1 MINKK
6 IAVIGSGSWGTALV
20 KILLHNVEEVGWW
33 VRNQNTI
40 DYVNEHKRNPDYLP
54 FAELTPE
61 KLDISTDMK
70 HIVDKY
76 DILIYAIPSAF
87 LHRSIQEAEL
97 TEEDFKNKIIISA
110 IKGIVPEYNQIVAE
124 YFKRSYGVD
133 FSDIGIIAGPCHA
146 EEVAMEKLSFLTIA
160 FLDETRA
167 KHMADMFT
175 TWYMKIKTSTDIAGT
190 EYAAM
195 IKNIIAIANGICIGL
210 GYGDNFQAVLIV
222 NAMREIRRFLEEVFP
237 HNRKVMD
244 TEYVGDLLVT
254 SYSKYSRNRTFGTFI
269 GNGYSVRSTMQEM
282 KMVAE
287 GYYAVKCLM
296 EINKEHQVYLPITEA
311 VYNILYQR
319 KSPTMEMRKLSEKL
333 T

>member
-6 IAVIGSGSWGTALV
+6 IAVIGSGSWGTALI

-40 DYVNEHKRNPDYLP
+40 DYVKEHRRNPNYLP
-54 FAELTPE
+54 FAELQPD
-61 KLDISTDMK
+61 KLDLSTDMQY
-70 HIVDKY
+70 IVDKY

-87 LHRSIQEAEL
+87 LHRSIQNAGVTNFE
-97 TEEDFKNKIIISA
+97 NKIIISA
-110 IKGIVPEYNQIVAE
+110 IKGIVPEYNQIVAD
-124 YFKRSYGVD
+124 YFNKNYQVKFD
-133 FSDIGIIAGPCHA
+133 DIGIIAGPCHA

-160 FLDETRA
+160 FTDESRA
-167 KHMADMFT
+167 KHMANMFS

-296 EINKEHQVYLPITEA
+296 EINKDHKVYLPITEA
-311 VYNILYQR
+311 VYNILYQH

>member
-20 KILLHNVEEVGWW
+20 KLLLHNVEEVGWW

-40 DYVNEHKRNPDYLP
+40 DYVNKHKRNPDYLP
-54 FAELTPE
+54 FAELDPE
-61 KLDISTDMK
+61 KMDMSTDMK
-70 HIVDKY
+70 FIVEKY

-87 LHRSIQEAEL
+87 LHSSIQEAGL
-97 TEEDFKNKIIISA
+97 TDFSGKIIMSA

-124 YFKRSYGVD
+124 YFKRNYDVP

-160 FLDETRA
+160 FIDENRA
-167 KHMADMFT
+167 QHMADMFS
-175 TWYMKIKTSTDIAGT
+175 TWYMRIKTSTDIAGT

-195 IKNIIAIANGICIGL
+195 IKNIIAISTGICIGL

-222 NAMREIRRFLEEVFP
+222 NGMREIRRFLENVFP
-237 HNRKVMD
+237 QNRTVMD

-296 EINKEHQVYLPITEA
+296 EINKEHEVNLPITEA

-319 KSPTMEMRKLSEKL
+319 KSPTMEMRRLSEKL

>member
-6 IAVIGSGSWGTALV
+6 IAVIGSGSWGTALI

-40 DYVNEHKRNPDYLP
+40 DYVKKHKRNPDYLP
-54 FAELTPE
+54 YAELSPD

-87 LHRSIQEAEL
+87 LHRSIQ
-97 TEEDFKNKIIISA
+97 DSGINNFKDKIIISA
-110 IKGIVPEYNQIVAE
+110 IKGIVPEYNQIVAD
-124 YFKRSYGVD
+124 YFKRNYQVP

-160 FLDETRA
+160 FLDENRA
-167 KHMADMFT
+167 QHMADMFS

-190 EYAAM
+190 EHAAM
-195 IKNIIAIANGICIGL
+195 IKNIIAIANGICVGL

-222 NAMREIRRFLEEVFP
+222 NAMREILRFLEEVFP

-254 SYSKYSRNRTFGTFI
+254 SYSKFSRNRTFGTFI
-269 GNGYSVRSTMQEM
+269 GNGYSVRSTMAEM

-296 EINKEHQVYLPITEA
+296 EINKEHKVDLPITEA
-311 VYNILYQR
+311 VYSILYQK
-319 KSPTMEMRKLSEKL
+319 KSPAIEMRKLSEKL

>member
-6 IAVIGSGSWGTALV
+6 IAVIGSGSWGTALI

-33 VRNQNTI
+33 VRNQDTI
-40 DYVNEHKRNPDYLP
+40 DYVNKHRRNPDYLP
-54 FAELTPE
+54 FAELTPN
-61 KLDISTDMK
+61 KLNMSTDMRY
-70 HIVDKY
+70 IVDNY

-87 LHRSIQEAEL
+87 LHRSIQEAKL
-97 TEEDFKNKIIISA
+97 TDKEFKNKIIMSA
-110 IKGIVPEYNQIVAE
+110 IKGIVPEYNQIVAD
-124 YFKRSYGVD
+124 YFHKNYDVD
-133 FSDIGIIAGPCHA
+133 FNDIGIIAGPCHA

-160 FLDETRA
+160 FSDENRA
-167 KHMADMFT
+167 VHMANMFS
-175 TWYMKIKTSTDIAGT
+175 TWYMKMKTSTDIAGT

-319 KSPTMEMRKLSEKL
+319 KSPTLEMRKLSEKL

>member
-1 MINKK
+1 MINKR

-20 KILLHNVEEVGWW
+20 KLLLHNVEEVGWW
-33 VRNQNTI
+33 VRNEDTI

-54 FAELTPE
+54 YAELIP
-61 KLDISTDMK
+61 KKMDMSTDMK
-70 HIVDKY
+70 YIVEKY
-76 DILIYAIPSAF
+76 DILIFAIPSAF
-87 LHRSIQEAEL
+87 LHRSIQEAGI
-97 TEEDFKNKIIISA
+97 TDFQDKIIMSA

-124 YFKRSYGVD
+124 YFKRNYQVD

-160 FLDETRA
+160 FIDENRA
-167 KHMADMFT
+167 QHMADMFS
-175 TWYMKIKTSTDIAGT
+175 TWYMRIKTSTDIAGT

-195 IKNIIAIANGICIGL
+195 IKNIIAISTGICIGL

-222 NAMREIRRFLEEVFP
+222 NGMREIRRFLENVFP
-237 HNRKVMD
+237 QNRTVMD

-296 EINKEHQVYLPITEA
+296 EINKDHQVNLPITEA

-319 KSPTMEMRKLSEKL
+319 KSPTLEMRKLAEKL

>member
-40 DYVNEHKRNPDYLP
+40 DYVKEHRRNPDYLP
-54 FAELTPE
+54 FAELNPE
-61 KLDISTDMK
+61 KLDICTDMQY
-70 HIVDKY
+70 IVDKY

-87 LHRSIQEAEL
+87 LHRSIQEAGV
-97 TEEDFKNKIIISA
+97 TDFSNKIIMSA
-110 IKGIVPEYNQIVAE
+110 IKGIVPEYNQIVAD
-124 YFKRSYGVD
+124 YFHKNYNVD
-133 FSDIGIIAGPCHA
+133 FNDIGIIAGPCHA

-160 FLDETRA
+160 FTDEKRA
-167 KHMADMFT
+167 EHMANMFS
-175 TWYMKIKTSTDIAGT
+175 TWYMKMKTSTDIAGT

-195 IKNIIAIANGICIGL
+195 IKNIIAIANGICVGL

-296 EINKEHQVYLPITEA
+296 EINKDHQVYLPITEA

-319 KSPTMEMRKLSEKL
+319 KSPTLEMRKLSEKL

>member
-40 DYVNEHKRNPDYLP
+40 DYVKKHKRNPDYLP
-54 FAELTPE
+54 FAELKPK
-61 KLDISTDMK
+61 KLDLSTDMQY
-70 HIVDKY
+70 IVDKY

-87 LHRSIQEAEL
+87 LHRSIQNAGVSNF
-97 TEEDFKNKIIISA
+97 DNKIIMSA
-110 IKGIVPEYNQIVAE
+110 IKGIVPEYNQIVAD
-124 YFKRSYGVD
+124 YFHKNYNVKFD
-133 FSDIGIIAGPCHA
+133 DIGIIAGPCHA

-160 FLDETRA
+160 FTDEARA
-167 KHMADMFT
+167 EHMANMFS
-175 TWYMKIKTSTDIAGT
+175 TWYMKMKTSTDIAGT

-195 IKNIIAIANGICIGL
+195 IKNIIAIANGICVGL

-296 EINKEHQVYLPITEA
+296 EINKEHEVYLPITEA

>member
-20 KILLHNVEEVGWW
+20 KLLLHNVEEVGWW
-33 VRNQNTI
+33 VRSQNTI
-40 DYVNEHKRNPDYLP
+40 DYVLKHKRNPDYLP
-54 FAELTPE
+54 YAELAPE
-61 KLDISTDMK
+61 KMDISTDMK
-70 HIVDKY
+70 YVVEKY

-87 LHRSIQEAEL
+87 LHSSIQESGI
-97 TEEDFKNKIIISA
+97 TDFNNKIIISA

-124 YFKRSYGVD
+124 YFKRNYGVP
-133 FSDIGIIAGPCHA
+133 FNDIGIIAGPCHA

-160 FLDETRA
+160 FLDEDRA
-167 KHMADMFT
+167 QHMADIFS
-175 TWYMKIKTSTDIAGT
+175 TWYMKMKTSTDIAGT

-222 NAMREIRRFLEEVFP
+222 NAMREIRRFLENVFP
-237 HNRKVMD
+237 HKRTVMD

-269 GNGYSVRSTMQEM
+269 GNGYSVRSTMAEM

-296 EINKEHQVYLPITEA
+296 EINKEHKINLPITEA

>member
-40 DYVNEHKRNPDYLP
+40 DYVKEHKRNPDYLP
-54 FAELTPE
+54 FAELKPK
-61 KLDISTDMK
+61 KLDLSTDMQY
-70 HIVDKY
+70 IVDKY

-87 LHRSIQEAEL
+87 LHRSIQNAGVSNF
-97 TEEDFKNKIIISA
+97 DNKIIMSA
-110 IKGIVPEYNQIVAE
+110 IKGIVPEYNQIVAD
-124 YFKRSYGVD
+124 YFHKNYNVQFD
-133 FSDIGIIAGPCHA
+133 DIGIIAGPCHA

-160 FLDETRA
+160 FTDEARA
-167 KHMADMFT
+167 EHMANMFS
-175 TWYMKIKTSTDIAGT
+175 TWYMKMKTSTDIAGT

-296 EINKEHQVYLPITEA
+296 EINKEHEVYLPITEA

>member
-20 KILLHNVEEVGWW
+20 KLLLHNVEEVGWW
-33 VRNQNTI
+33 VRNEETI
-40 DYVNEHKRNPDYLP
+40 DYVNKHNRNPDYLP
-54 FAELTPE
+54 YAELIP
-61 KLDISTDMK
+61 KKMDMSTDMK
-70 HIVDKY
+70 YIVEKY
-76 DILIYAIPSAF
+76 DILIFAIPSAF
-87 LHRSIQEAEL
+87 LHRSIQEAGI
-97 TEEDFKNKIIISA
+97 TDFHDKIIMSA

-124 YFKRSYGVD
+124 YFKRNYQVD

-160 FLDETRA
+160 FIDENRA
-167 KHMADMFT
+167 QHMADMFS
-175 TWYMKIKTSTDIAGT
+175 TWYMRIKTSTDIAGT

-195 IKNIIAIANGICIGL
+195 IKNIIAISTGICIGL

-222 NAMREIRRFLEEVFP
+222 NGMREIRRFLENVFP
-237 HNRKVMD
+237 QNRTVMD

-296 EINKEHQVYLPITEA
+296 EINKDHQVNLPITEA

-319 KSPTMEMRKLSEKL
+319 KSPTLEMRKLAEKL

>member
-40 DYVNEHKRNPDYLP
+40 DYVNKHKRNPDYLP
-54 FAELTPE
+54 FAELDPE
-61 KLDISTDMK
+61 KMDMSTDMK
-70 HIVDKY
+70 FIVEKY

-87 LHRSIQEAEL
+87 LHSSIQEAGL
-97 TEEDFKNKIIISA
+97 TDFSGKIIMSA

-124 YFKRSYGVD
+124 YFKRNYDVP

-160 FLDETRA
+160 FIDENRA
-167 KHMADMFT
+167 QHMADMFS
-175 TWYMKIKTSTDIAGT
+175 TWYMRIKTSTDIAGT

-195 IKNIIAIANGICIGL
+195 IKNIIAISTGICIGL

-222 NAMREIRRFLEEVFP
+222 NGMREIRRFLENAFP
-237 HNRKVMD
+237 QNRTVMD

-296 EINKEHQVYLPITEA
+296 EINKEHQVNLPITEA

>member
-20 KILLHNVEEVGWW
+20 KLLLHNVEEVGWW

-40 DYVNEHKRNPDYLP
+40 DYVNMHKRNPDYLP
-54 FAELTPE
+54 FAELDP
-61 KLDISTDMK
+61 KKMDMSTDMK
-70 HIVDKY
+70 FIVEKY

-87 LHRSIQEAEL
+87 LHSSIQEAGL
-97 TEEDFKNKIIISA
+97 TDFSGKIIMSA

-124 YFKRSYGVD
+124 YFKRNYNVP

-160 FLDETRA
+160 FIDKNRA
-167 KHMADMFT
+167 QHMADMFS
-175 TWYMKIKTSTDIAGT
+175 TWYMRIKTSTDIAGT

-195 IKNIIAIANGICIGL
+195 IKNIIAISTGICIGL

-222 NAMREIRRFLEEVFP
+222 NGMREIRRFLENVFP
-237 HNRKVMD
+237 QNRTVMD

-296 EINKEHQVYLPITEA
+296 EINKEHEVNLPITEA

>member
-6 IAVIGSGSWGTALV
+6 IAVMGSGSWGTALI
-20 KILLHNVEEVGWW
+20 KILLHNVEVVGWW
-33 VRNQNTI
+33 VRDPETK
-40 DYVNEHKRNPDYLP
+40 DYVIEHKRNPDYLP
-54 FAELTPE
+54 YAELKPE
-61 KLDISTDMK
+61 QMDISTDMK
-70 HIVDKY
+70 YIVDNY

-87 LHRSIQEAEL
+87 LHSSIQEAGI
-97 TEEDFKNKIIISA
+97 TNFQNKIIISA

-124 YFKRSYGVD
+124 YFKRNYGVP

-167 KHMADMFT
+167 QHMADVFS
-175 TWYMKIKTSTDIAGT
+175 TWYMRIKTSTDIAGT

-222 NAMREIRRFLEEVFP
+222 NAMREIRRFIQEVFP

-254 SYSKYSRNRTFGTFI
+254 CYSKYSRNRTFGTFI

-296 EINKEHQVYLPITEA
+296 EINKEHQVKLPITEA
-311 VYNILYQR
+311 VYNILYQG
-319 KSPTMEMRKLSEKL
+319 KSPAVEMRKLSEKL

>member
-6 IAVIGSGSWGTALV
+6 IAVIGSGSWGTALI

-40 DYVNEHKRNPDYLP
+40 DYVNKHNRNPDYLP
-54 FAELTPE
+54 FAELQPK
-61 KLDISTDMK
+61 KLDSSTDMK
-70 HIVDKY
+70 YIVDKY

-87 LHRSIQEAEL
+87 LHRSIQEANL
-97 TEEDFKNKIIISA
+97 TENDFKNKIIISA

-133 FSDIGIIAGPCHA
+133 FNDIGIIAGPCHA

-167 KHMADMFT
+167 QHMADMFS

-296 EINKEHQVYLPITEA
+296 EINKEHKVNLPITEA
-311 VYNILYQR
+311 VFNILYQK
-319 KSPTMEMRKLSEKL
+319 KSPTLEMRKLSEKL